1 MKSAGKNVTI
11 SLRIISQP
19 KERDDNGDYI
29 RAMHTANEV
38 VVLPICSKHLRL
50 LSNPKKDQTTLTLAG
65 CYFNYITQD
74 FL

>member
-19 KERDDNGDYI
+19 IERDDNGDYI

-38 VVLPICSKHLRL
+38 VVLPMF
-50 LSNPKKDQTTLTLAG
+50 QTFTFTV
-65 CYFNYITQD
+65 
-74 FL
+74 